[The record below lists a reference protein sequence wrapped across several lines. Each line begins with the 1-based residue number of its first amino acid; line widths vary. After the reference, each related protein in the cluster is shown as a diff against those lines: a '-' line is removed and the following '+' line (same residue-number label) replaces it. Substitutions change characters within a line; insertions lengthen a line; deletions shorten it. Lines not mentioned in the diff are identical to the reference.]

1 MVIIVPHHDDEIFCY
16 SFLKK
21 TGRLVIVFKGGGE
34 PKGYILDPEELY
46 KRRCNE
52 TLKTCKEMGVTDVSF
67 LGVQRPYTKEIL
79 DELGI
84 SRYCCRR
91 MFISHVDVIDDI
103 LKYYEATARKSHNA

>member
-1 MVIIVPHHDDEIFCY
+1 MIIPVRCFTCGNVIADRWEEFSNRV
-16 SFLKK
+16 KA
-21 TGRLVIVFKGGGE
+21 GE
-34 PKGYILDPEELY
+34 HP
-46 KRRCNE
+46 
-52 TLKTCKEMGVTDVSF
+52 
-67 LGVQRPYTKEIL
+67 KEIM